1 MSLLDKLLQDPAVSE
16 VPRLHSALLV
26 KERGLRKA
34 WLVHM
39 GGFIRNYHHFRRK
52 QNSFQEILMIYMTKY
67 IEEFYIET
75 SIIPLT
81 GYVDIEGITIRS
93 KCNDE

>member
-1 MSLLDKLLQDPAVSE
+1 MSLLDKLLQEPSVSE
-16 VPRLHSALLV
+16 VPRLHSALLA
-26 KERGLRKA
+26 KERPLRKV

-75 SIIPLT
+75 SIVPLM
-81 GYVDIEGITIRS
+81 VMSILKGIQFVQM
-93 KCNDE
+93 

>member
-16 VPRLHSALLV
+16 VPRLHNALLV

-52 QNSFQEILMIYMTKY
+52 QNSFQEILMIYMTNTLKNFILKRVSY
-67 IEEFYIET
+67 
-75 SIIPLT
+75 
-81 GYVDIEGITIRS
+81 R
-93 KCNDE
+93 